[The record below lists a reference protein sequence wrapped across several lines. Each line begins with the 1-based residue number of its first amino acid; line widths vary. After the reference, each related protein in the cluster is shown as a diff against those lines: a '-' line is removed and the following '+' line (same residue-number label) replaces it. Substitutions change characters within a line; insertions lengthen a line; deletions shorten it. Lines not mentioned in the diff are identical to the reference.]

1 MYTPRFMHTQ
11 QRHIFAAGFVCL
23 LTACGDATIAEA
35 EARDENQ
42 QEARAAQADER
53 LQALEDRM
61 NEAVDN
67 GTLDAAAADA
77 RTEWARIKT
86 HGSEEAKAEMD
97 AIIQPFN
104 EEKKRIR
111 AGVAA
116 GTITEDDGQEQL
128 RVLHVA
134 FGDKLKAIA
143 TEDD

>member
-1 MYTPRFMHTQ
+1 MHAQ

-23 LTACGDATIAEA
+23 LTACGDTTIAEA

-42 QEARAAQADER
+42 QEARAAKADER

-86 HGSEEAKAEMD
+86 HGSE
-97 AIIQPFN
+97 
-104 EEKKRIR
+104 
-111 AGVAA
+111 
-116 GTITEDDGQEQL
+116 
-128 RVLHVA
+128 
-134 FGDKLKAIA
+134 
-143 TEDD
+143 